1 MRFPFRLAMRHLMAR
16 KARNGLTV
24 LAISIAVFLLCFLIA
39 VVQGM
44 EEGIRSA
51 SSHRLV
57 TQSAVSL
64 FVDLPTSYQ
73 QKIDTIDGVHLTTKI
88 SLVWRLLPGNGRTS
102 SPSSR

>member
-1 MRFPFRLAMRHLMAR
+1 MQFPFRLAMRHLMAR

-51 SSHRLV
+51 SSHLLV

-73 QKIDTIDGVHLTTKI
+73 QKIDTIDG
-88 SLVWRLLPGNGRTS
+88 GNRVALFQRGERFNLN
-102 SPSSR
+102 RHE